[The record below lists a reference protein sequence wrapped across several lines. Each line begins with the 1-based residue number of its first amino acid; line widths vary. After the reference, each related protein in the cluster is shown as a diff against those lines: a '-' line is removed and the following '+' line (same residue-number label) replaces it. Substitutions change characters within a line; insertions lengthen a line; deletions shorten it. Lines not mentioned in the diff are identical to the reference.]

1 MCRKKTYNQVLAS
14 QRVLVEHKIRSIKV
28 FKIIG
33 NRYRNKRK
41 RYDLKFNIVA
51 GLVNLQNGLSLLKR
65 AA

>member
-1 MCRKKTYNQVLAS
+1 MLSFAEGLLINANFMGA
-14 QRVLVEHKIRSIKV
+14 EGGIKV